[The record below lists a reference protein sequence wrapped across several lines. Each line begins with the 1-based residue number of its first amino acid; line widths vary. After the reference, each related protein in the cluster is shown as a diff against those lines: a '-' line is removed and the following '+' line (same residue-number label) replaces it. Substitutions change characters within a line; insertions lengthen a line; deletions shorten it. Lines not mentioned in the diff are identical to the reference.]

1 MQAEMDALDDE
12 DDEDEEGLDD
22 DLIESGRAP
31 ASRAARPS
39 EAGGSMRA
47 GRQPRGR
54 AGGDDSD
61 NDF

>member
-1 MQAEMDALDDE
+1 MQAEMDDLDDE

-22 DLIESGRAP
+22 ELIESGRSP
-31 ASRAARPS
+31 AARATRPS
-39 EAGGSMRA
+39 EAGGGMRA
-47 GRQPRGR
+47 GRQPPGR

>member
-1 MQAEMDALDDE
+1 MQAEMDDLDDE

-22 DLIESGRAP
+22 ELIESGRSP
-31 ASRAARPS
+31 VSRTTRPS
-39 EAGGSMRA
+39 EAGGGSRA